1 MDTIK
6 ELLRRYK
13 NGDKEALNHIIIQMT
28 PLVKKYAGKT
38 HFMEK
43 EDSMQE
49 FYITLLE
56 TVKYL
61 DESKSE
67 GECLAYMKSSVKH
80 KYAKMCEKYI
90 IDVEIITGDEVF
102 QTLEMKGNTNEDTLL
117 YVDFEKYIQNVEQKN
132 KLKGSILREFWYE
145 NKSDAEIASS
155 LKISRQY
162 VHRIKKIM
170 IKEFLEA

>member
-6 ELLRRYK
+6 KLLKRYK
-13 NGDKEALNHIIIQMT
+13 NGEKEALNEIIIQMT

-56 TVKYL
+56 TIKYL

-67 GECLAYMKSSVKH
+67 GECLAYMKRSVKH
-80 KYAKMCEKYI
+80 KFAKMCEKYI
-90 IDVEIITGDEVF
+90 LDVEIISGDEVF
-102 QTLEMKGNTNEDTLL
+102 QTLEMKGNAEEDTLL
-117 YVDFEKYIQNVEQKN
+117 NVDFEKYIQNVEQKN
-132 KLKGSILREFWYE
+132 KLKGSILRAFWYE
-145 NKSDAEIASS
+145 NKSDAEIADL

-170 IKEFLEA
+170 IKEYLEA